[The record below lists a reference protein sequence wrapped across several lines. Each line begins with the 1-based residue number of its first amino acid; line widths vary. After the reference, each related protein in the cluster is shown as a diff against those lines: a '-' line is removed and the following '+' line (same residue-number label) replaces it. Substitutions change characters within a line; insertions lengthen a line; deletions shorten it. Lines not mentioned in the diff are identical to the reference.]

1 MAFTRPTLTQIIE
14 RIKTDI
20 KSGLGLT
27 AILRR
32 SFEDVFAKAIGGVS
46 HTLHGH
52 IDYAIKS
59 KFFPDTGDEPTV
71 TRWGV
76 LFNLP
81 RLEAQYAEIIIDVTG
96 TTGGSVV
103 GGSTVYVRADGTE
116 YTVKDSVV
124 VPAATTVPVTIV
136 ANEPGADAN
145 MDVSDEVELQSA
157 IAGIEST
164 GVVTGTD
171 VAGTD
176 EEDLEAYRTR
186 VLERLQDPPAGGTVN
201 DYIAFAKT
209 VIGVTRVWV
218 LPNFLGQGTVG
229 LTFVR
234 DDEDPI
240 IPDASEVQEVQEA
253 VLALQPINADLTT
266 FAPTAYPMNPSIQL
280 KPNTSEVQAAVEAE
294 LNDML
299 TREAQVRD
307 SSDPDRV
314 GESIQ
319 FDGVVA
325 LSLINEAI
333 SIAAGEEDHV
343 LLSPVV
349 DVTPPSGGLV
359 TLGTITW
366 STLP

>member
-14 RIKTDI
+14 RVKTDI
-20 KSGLGLT
+20 KNGLGLT

-32 SFEDVFAKAIGGVS
+32 SFEEVIAKSIGGVA

-52 IDYAIKS
+52 IAYAITK
-59 KFFPDTGDEPTV
+59 KFFPDTGDEETV
-71 TRWGV
+71 VRWGT
-76 LFNLP
+76 LYNLP
-81 RLEAQYAEIIIDVTG
+81 RLEAQFAEIEIDVTA

-103 GGSTVYVRADGTE
+103 GGATVYVRSDGQE
-116 YTVKDSVV
+116 YTVKDSVAI
-124 VPAATTVPVTIV
+124 AAGETESVTIV
-136 ANEPGADAN
+136 ANDSGSGPN
-145 MDVSDEVELQSA
+145 MDIGDEVELQSA
-157 IAGIEST
+157 IAGIQST
-164 GVVTGTD
+164 ATVTGTS
-171 VAGTD
+171 VSGSEQ
-176 EEDLEAYRTR
+176 EELEAYRTR
-186 VLERLQDPPAGGTVN
+186 VLERLQDPPAGGTVT

-209 VIGVTRVWV
+209 VVGVTRVWV

-240 IPDASEVQEVQEA
+240 IPDASEVEEVQEA
-253 VLALQPINADLTT
+253 VLALQPVPADLTT
-266 FAPTAYPMNPSIQL
+266 FIPNETQMNPSIQL

-294 LNDML
+294 LKDML
-299 TREAQVRD
+299 SREAQVRD
-307 SSDPDRV
+307 ASDPDQV
-314 GESIQ
+314 GLGVQ
-319 FDGVVA
+319 FDGTIA

-343 LLSPVV
+343 LLSPAA
-349 DVTPPSGGLV
+349 DVQPQSGGLV